1 MGAPRDLPTPDLQPR
16 PSVSSSRGRMLL
28 RVNKS
33 SSGAQSSAT
42 WTSTSGDL
50 VSDTDEIDGR
60 GAFVEEYN
68 RLARKV
74 CPLAPLSTSIF
85 RVLNWDS
92 MASVHWYPII
102 PRALK

>member
-1 MGAPRDLPTPDLQPR
+1 MCSAASDGWCVHPFSSAKMGASRDLPTPDLQPR

-28 RVNKS
+28 CVNKS

-50 VSDTDEIDGR
+50 VSDTDEIDNR
-60 GAFVEEYN
+60 EAFVNEYN

-74 CPLAPLSTSIF
+74 HLLALLSTQVYVS
-85 RVLNWDS
+85 
-92 MASVHWYPII
+92 Y
-102 PRALK
+102 